1 MLIGCKYLLVA
12 ENMVALIKYSKK
24 NNLKEFKLILAKLK
38 KVALKLIWVSS
49 VVVLVACQSQSHQ
62 AALKE
67 QQGLFYQQVML
78 AAPVLPADLT
88 NTAML
93 DHVVANRV
101 AQSAYKTANEVDYS
115 ETNWQQRV
123 AADWHY
129 FDIPAAQGKLLVID
143 YQQQGDQLAYRY
155 LANGSQDDLYEPW
168 SSSKIQ
174 AFSGAIAKV
183 RATNLELGAHAT
195 IGNSNVADLITSINS
210 YAPFGSADGNSN
222 AIASYFIN
230 VAGREYLSNLFADS
244 WLKLN
249 DSRIMFKGAYATEI
263 FTPSKTRWQSTDS
276 DTVVSDIAYFTVNSD
291 DPAYLGYRCDG
302 CGLTGN
308 KAMTTLAQAEWLKR
322 LASHTR
328 EPLTQQPF
336 LQAEDIDVLFNGT
349 GHTDKT
355 AKVGG
360 MMQGISQM
368 ITQSLAQVLAPNDP
382 RPAKQVLDELTQGQ
396 WRVWQKIGWGPSET
410 RSTTEVVMLA
420 HVYLPFI
427 QGGREFTLAAQNS
440 VSGASEENLAAT
452 GLQMQANFTHAFK
465 QLLKSQ

>member
-1 MLIGCKYLLVA
+1 MLF
-12 ENMVALIKYSKK
+12 LIKYSKNK
-24 NNLKEFKLILAKLK
+24 NFKEFKLILANLK
-38 KVALKLIWVSS
+38 KAGLKLTWLGTVT
-49 VVVLVACQSQSHQ
+49 LVACQSPSQQELPKTPEDQQSQ
-62 AALKE
+62 
-67 QQGLFYQQVML
+67 FYQQVML

-88 NTAML
+88 NMVMQN
-93 DHVVANRV
+93 HYVANRI
-101 AQSAYKTANEVDYS
+101 ARAKYKTASEVDYS
-115 ETNWQQRV
+115 KIHWQQRV
-123 AADWHY
+123 AADWQY
-129 FDIPAAQGKLLVID
+129 FDIPTAQGKLLIID

-155 LANGSQDDLYEPW
+155 LANGTQDDLYEPW

-183 RATNLELGAHAT
+183 RETNPELGAHAT
-195 IGNSNVADLITSINS
+195 IGTSNVADLITSINS

-230 VAGREYLSNLFADS
+230 VAGREYLSNLFADN

-249 DSRIMFKGAYATEI
+249 DSRIMFKGAYAADI
-263 FTPSKTRWQSTDS
+263 FTPSTSRWQSTNS
-276 DTVVSDIAYFTVNSD
+276 DAVASDITYFTVNSH
-291 DPAYLGYRCDG
+291 DPAYLGYRCTG

-336 LQAEDIDVLFNGT
+336 IQAQDIDVLFNGT

-355 AKVGG
+355 AVVGG

-368 ITQSLAQVLAPNDP
+368 ITQSLAQALAPNDP
-382 RPAKQVLDELTQGQ
+382 RPAKQILDELTQGQ

-410 RSTTEVVMLA
+410 RSATETVMLA

-440 VSGASEENLAAT
+440 VPGASEANLAAT
-452 GLQMQANFTHAFK
+452 GLQMQANFTRAFT
-465 QLLKSQ
+465 QLLMPQDQ

>member
-1 MLIGCKYLLVA
+1 M
-12 ENMVALIKYSKK
+12 
-24 NNLKEFKLILAKLK
+24 ILAKLT
-38 KVALKLIWVSS
+38 KVALKLTCVS
-49 VVVLVACQSQSHQ
+49 VVAMLVACQSQT
-62 AALKE
+62 
-67 QQGLFYQQVML
+67 QQKAPITPAMQHEHFYQQVML
-78 AAPVLPADLT
+78 AAPILPADLT
-88 NTAML
+88 NIAMQQ
-93 DHVVANRV
+93 HSVANNT
-101 AQSAYKTANEVDYS
+101 AQSSYKTASDVDYS
-115 ETNWQQRV
+115 KAGWQQRV
-123 AADWHY
+123 AADWQY
-129 FDIPAAQGKLLVID
+129 FDIPAAKGKLLVID
-143 YQQQGDQLAYRY
+143 YQQQGSQLAYRY
-155 LANGSQDDLYEPW
+155 LANGSQNELYEPW

-183 RATNLELGAHAT
+183 RATNAKLGARAI
-195 IGNSNVADLITSINS
+195 IGKSNVADLITSINS

-230 VAGREYLSNLFADS
+230 VAGREYLTKLFADS

-249 DSRIMFKGAYATEI
+249 DSRIMFKGAYATDV
-263 FTPSKTRWQSTDS
+263 FTPSTTRWQSIDS
-276 DTVVSDIAYFTVNSD
+276 DTISSDIAYFTANGD

-336 LQAEDIDVLFNGT
+336 LHAQDVDVLFNGT

-355 AKVGG
+355 AEVGG

-368 ITQSLAQVLAPNDP
+368 ISESLAHALAPNDT

-410 RSTTEVVMLA
+410 RATTETVMLA

-440 VSGASEENLAAT
+440 VPDASEENLAAT
-452 GLQMQANFTHAFK
+452 GLQMQANFTQAFK
-465 QLLKSQ
+465 QLLIPNSQ

>member
-1 MLIGCKYLLVA
+1 M
-12 ENMVALIKYSKK
+12 
-24 NNLKEFKLILAKLK
+24 
-38 KVALKLIWVSS
+38 
-49 VVVLVACQSQSHQ
+49 
-62 AALKE
+62 
-67 QQGLFYQQVML
+67 
-78 AAPVLPADLT
+78 
-88 NTAML
+88 
-93 DHVVANRV
+93 
-101 AQSAYKTANEVDYS
+101 
-115 ETNWQQRV
+115 
-123 AADWHY
+123 
-129 FDIPAAQGKLLVID
+129 
-143 YQQQGDQLAYRY
+143 
-155 LANGSQDDLYEPW
+155 
-168 SSSKIQ
+168 
-174 AFSGAIAKV
+174 
-183 RATNLELGAHAT
+183 
-195 IGNSNVADLITSINS
+195 ITSINS

-263 FTPSKTRWQSTDS
+263 FTPSTTRWQSIDS
-276 DTVVSDIAYFTVNSD
+276 DTISSDIAYFTANGD

-322 LASHTR
+322 LASHSR

-336 LQAEDIDVLFNGT
+336 LQAEDVDVLFNGT

-368 ITQSLAQVLAPNDP
+368 ITQSLAQVLAPNDT

-410 RSTTEVVMLA
+410 RSTTETVMLA
-420 HVYLPFI
+420 HVYLPFV

-440 VSGASEENLAAT
+440 VPGASEENLAAT
-452 GLQMQANFTHAFK
+452 GLRMQANFTQAFK
-465 QLLKSQ
+465 QLLIPNSQ